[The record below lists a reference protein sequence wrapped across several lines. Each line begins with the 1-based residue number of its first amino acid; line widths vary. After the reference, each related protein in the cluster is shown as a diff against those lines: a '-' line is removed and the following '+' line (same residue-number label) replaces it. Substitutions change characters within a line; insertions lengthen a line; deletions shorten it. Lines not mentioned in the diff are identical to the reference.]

1 MCQANAHMSD
11 VHTCRFNPYSPG
23 NEFVSVGNK
32 HTKFWNGDTLEGAN
46 GLFGKVGT
54 TQQVLCVAFL
64 PSGQTLTGQLD
75 GSIYV
80 WEGGAIVS
88 KIEKAHAHGVIG
100 MIYCPLGIV
109 TVGCDSQ
116 IKVRIRLSSSHAV
129 PSSSHLASGLEPKV
143 SRLHRRYRPEALRG
157 GRPQAARP
165 LPGLHTGGGNRGRR
179 AAVVEHWQHGS
190 RCARVFLF
198 WCYFSVECDRAS
210 GPDAGVLLVGTTCG
224 SIIAV
229 GIFSSSEVSV
239 ALRTSAAAIIV
250 RGHMGDV
257 NSVACDGD
265 KQVERASV
273 GVALP
278 RLISL
283 EVVYTGSYDGL
294 VRCWDLETKQCAFA
308 LSALRSVSL
317 STLLALTP
325 VVQAYSARTSWSP
338 SFASISIA
346 PTADWLSGTEAAVS
360 AAGRHAPMR
369 AEKLKIS

>member
-32 HTKFWNGDTLEGAN
+32 HAKFWNGDTLEGAN

-75 GSIYV
+75 GSVYV

-129 PSSSHLASGLEPKV
+129 PCSPHLASGLEPKV
-143 SRLHRRYRPEALRG
+143 SRLHRRHRPEALRG

-165 LPGLHTGGGNRGRR
+165 LPGLHTGGGYRGRR

-198 WCYFSVECDRAS
+198 CCCFPVEIDRVS

-257 NSVACDGD
+257 NSVACDSD
-265 KQVERASV
+265 KQVERVLQRSRQNRSV
-273 GVALP
+273 SF
-278 RLISL
+278 SL

-294 VRCWDLETKQCAFA
+294 VRCWDMETKQCTLA
-308 LSALRSVSL
+308 LSALRRISL
-317 STLLALTP
+317 STLNGLIP
-325 VVQAYSARTSWSP
+325 FVQAYSART
-338 SFASISIA
+338 
-346 PTADWLSGTEAAVS
+346 
-360 AAGRHAPMR
+360 
-369 AEKLKIS
+369 

>member
-1 MCQANAHMSD
+1 MSCSSTSPATAASWSVLASTTVTPQARATPPLRSSFALQPAHPFIAVLYDWRAGVALCQANAHMSD

-32 HTKFWNGDTLEGAN
+32 HAKFWNGDTLEGAN

-75 GSIYV
+75 GSVYV

-129 PSSSHLASGLEPKV
+129 PSRPHLASGLEPKV
-143 SRLHRRYRPEALRG
+143 SRLHRRHRPEALRG

-165 LPGLHTGGGNRGRR
+165 LPGLHTGGGYRGRR

-190 RCARVFLF
+190 RCARVFLAP
-198 WCYFSVECDRAS
+198 FS
-210 GPDAGVLLVGTTCG
+210 
-224 SIIAV
+224 
-229 GIFSSSEVSV
+229 
-239 ALRTSAAAIIV
+239 
-250 RGHMGDV
+250 RG
-257 NSVACDGD
+257 
-265 KQVERASV
+265 E
-273 GVALP
+273 
-278 RLISL
+278 
-283 EVVYTGSYDGL
+283 
-294 VRCWDLETKQCAFA
+294 
-308 LSALRSVSL
+308 
-317 STLLALTP
+317 
-325 VVQAYSARTSWSP
+325 
-338 SFASISIA
+338 
-346 PTADWLSGTEAAVS
+346 
-360 AAGRHAPMR
+360 
-369 AEKLKIS
+369 